1 MTQNEVADFGRSVL
15 EKINVKTVLFPFE
28 TMKKQLKPTE
38 AELQAFHKANPQL
51 FMTLPQFK
59 AKVVRFNYN
68 SYMDQVKLAPDAV
81 KKYYDSHKAEFTKN
95 GKTAPL
101 ASATKQITEKLK
113 KAEAVKLARKAG
125 RDFREALYDATAETD
140 AAGYAAAFVQCAAAN
155 KLAVAESGWFNAE
168 SAGMDNV
175 GREPRLVE
183 AIVGLPERSPITK
196 TVEGDRAV
204 FVAVVSD
211 RKAAAP
217 SEYKAVAA
225 KVREAWLNGKAVS
238 TAQEKARNFVLEMNK
253 AKNPAAQLAAL
264 AKDAV
269 VKDVPAFSQE
279 NQPKE
284 NAGIIMSLAFKTE
297 TGKLSRT
304 VDLPDGVFM
313 IFVSSRTMPT
323 AEELAKESAKL
334 SENYKQMKQYAVLNS
349 FQAWIMMNTRN
360 YMQRSNQAQ

>member
-1 MTQNEVADFGRSVL
+1 
-15 EKINVKTVLFPFE
+15 
-28 TMKKQLKPTE
+28 
-38 AELQAFHKANPQL
+38 
-51 FMTLPQFK
+51 
-59 AKVVRFNYN
+59 
-68 SYMDQVKLAPDAV
+68 
-81 KKYYDSHKAEFTKN
+81 
-95 GKTAPL
+95 
-101 ASATKQITEKLK
+101 
-113 KAEAVKLARKAG
+113 
-125 RDFREALYDATAETD
+125 
-140 AAGYAAAFVQCAAAN
+140 
-155 KLAVAESGWFNAE
+155 
-168 SAGMDNV
+168 
-175 GREPRLVE
+175 
-183 AIVGLPERSPITK
+183 
-196 TVEGDRAV
+196 
-204 FVAVVSD
+204 
-211 RKAAAP
+211 
-217 SEYKAVAA
+217 
-225 KVREAWLNGKAVS
+225 
-238 TAQEKARNFVLEMNK
+238 MNK

>member
-1 MTQNEVADFGRSVL
+1 
-15 EKINVKTVLFPFE
+15 
-28 TMKKQLKPTE
+28 
-38 AELQAFHKANPQL
+38 
-51 FMTLPQFK
+51 
-59 AKVVRFNYN
+59 
-68 SYMDQVKLAPDAV
+68 
-81 KKYYDSHKAEFTKN
+81 
-95 GKTAPL
+95 
-101 ASATKQITEKLK
+101 
-113 KAEAVKLARKAG
+113 
-125 RDFREALYDATAETD
+125 
-140 AAGYAAAFVQCAAAN
+140 
-155 KLAVAESGWFNAE
+155 
-168 SAGMDNV
+168 MDNV